1 MATAN
6 TTDNVSVGKGVA
18 GGYFYTAPKGTALP
32 TDYSTPLAETY
43 VNCGFI
49 SDEGITSA
57 KDSSTD
63 TYQDLNGDDIATGTS
78 SIERT
83 IQLQFVEMR
92 PESLKEVFGQSN
104 VTVANDTITVRD
116 NNNDMDERVIV
127 MELVLKDGRR
137 WRRVCPLAKVQE
149 WDEVQ
154 VASTEL
160 VGMGVTY
167 RLLKPDDG
175 DYIIDYIQA
184 SA

>member
-32 TDYSTPLAETY
+32 TDYSTPLAEAY

-92 PESLKEVFGQSN
+92 PESLKEVFGQAN
-104 VTVANDTITVRD
+104 VTVTNDTITVRD

-137 WRRVCPLAKVQE
+137 
-149 WDEVQ
+149 
-154 VASTEL
+154 
-160 VGMGVTY
+160 
-167 RLLKPDDG
+167 
-175 DYIIDYIQA
+175 
-184 SA
+184 